1 MNIPIRP
8 AIPWPPV
15 GPVGCGW
22 VRANWRR
29 RYGWGRYG
37 AGGTSGT
44 RGCVRTTF
52 ESVKQRFRSNCAACH
67 PVRLT
72 RGPSWRGE
80 PAGRRPPMLRQYP
93 ARYRWTPR
101 PAIRRAACSY
111 LARFA
116 PPRPAGWKNPPPAAC
131 HVKRRDAHDKL
142 AETLPAFTSRR
153 VIGRVKRVASVQG

>member
-80 PAGRRPPMLRQYP
+80 PAGRGPPMGPPMLRQYP
-93 ARYRWTPR
+93 ARYRGTPRHARPFAARRVRIWRASPR
-101 PAIRRAACSY
+101 PA
-111 LARFA
+111 
-116 PPRPAGWKNPPPAAC
+116 PPAGKIHRQPLVMSKGEMLMTNWQ
-131 HVKRRDAHDKL
+131 KRRPL
-142 AETLPAFTSRR
+142 SPQGGL
-153 VIGRVKRVASVQG
+153 SVE